1 MGPEG
6 GHNGGTVVAFGTPEE
21 VAFIEGSLTGKFLH
35 EVLFPKDTAKNL
47 SSTGAFRAVPSVIT
61 TST

>member
-35 EVLFPKDTAKNL
+35 EVLFPKDTNQHSHERTL
-47 SSTGAFRAVPSVIT
+47 FS
-61 TST
+61 